1 MGIEE
6 GHKLGR
12 KEAEGMSDNI
22 RLIIQKT
29 DGSYSYLEG
38 EDLKKWESIMND
50 LVAMDESSTDPTTQ
64 VLEELQWKTASV
76 EEIRELLKG

>member
-50 LVAMDESSTDPTTQ
+50 LVTMDES
-64 VLEELQWKTASV
+64 
-76 EEIRELLKG
+76 